1 MLQCTINIA
10 PHHFK
15 TEIVRC
21 NNPPLDGHASPE
33 ARARMDQQSRQR
45 RGLLIVLSSPSG
57 AGKST
62 ISRMLLD
69 ADREVTISVSATTRP
84 RRPGEVDDVDYHFV
98 DDTQFQRMVDDGEFA
113 EWAYVFDHRYGSP
126 KEPIKDALKVGH
138 DISFDIDWQGTQQ
151 LRGAFGT
158 DLVRIFIL
166 PPWMEELERRLRAR
180 GTDSED
186 VIQSRM
192 RRAAA
197 EIGHWG
203 EYDYVLINRDMDECL
218 REVQAII
225 TAERMKRDRQP
236 DLIPFVRKL
245 VERPN
250 KRSSANRAAA
260 RKSRRRA

>member
-1 MLQCTINIA
+1 MA
-10 PHHFK
+10 
-15 TEIVRC
+15 E
-21 NNPPLDGHASPE
+21 D
-33 ARARMDQQSRQR
+33 
-45 RGLLIVLSSPSG
+45 SSITMS
-57 AGKST
+57 
-62 ISRMLLD
+62 I
-69 ADREVTISVSATTRP
+69 SATTRP
-84 RRPGEVDDVDYHFV
+84 MRPGEVEGRDYHFV
-98 DDTQFQRMVDDGEFA
+98 DEAEFQRLVDGDELA

-126 KEPIKDALKVGH
+126 KEPIKEALKDGH
-138 DISFDIDWQGTQQ
+138 DILFDIDWQGTQQ

-166 PPWMEELERRLRAR
+166 PPSMPELERRLRGR
-180 GTDSED
+180 GTDTED

-250 KRSSANRAAA
+250 
-260 RKSRRRA
+260 